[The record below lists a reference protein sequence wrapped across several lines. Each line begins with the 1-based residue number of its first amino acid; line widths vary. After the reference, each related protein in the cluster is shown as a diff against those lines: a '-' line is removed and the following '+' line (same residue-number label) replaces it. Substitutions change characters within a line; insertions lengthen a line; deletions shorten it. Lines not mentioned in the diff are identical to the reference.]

1 MLELEA
7 IAAVHVIPVGAHVD
21 VTRPVDLDNQL
32 GLLPDRIEP
41 SPASMRVAQ
50 RYLPVGCGQFEL
62 THHETR
68 EVEFGQGVGA
78 ARYIAESLADDL
90 APVQALV
97 AVKLGHKVG

>member
-1 MLELEA
+1 MGGNVVRLVADHPGRETQHAVMLELEA

-32 GLLPDRIEP
+32 GLLLDRIEP

-78 ARYIAESLADDL
+78 ARYIA
-90 APVQALV
+90 
-97 AVKLGHKVG
+97 